1 MFLLSTDTCPLK
13 YSRSIYEANCTSTS
27 PTDLSGCI
35 STQYYCRKSIL
46 ECNSTNECI
55 TIGESPERICTFY
68 LRSISLKNEMLDCYF
83 CQCDNGTMTRLWS
96 CNYYSQTAAILSGN
110 NHSCTVRKTSTTA
123 TITMIMSTTVPTNN
137 TTTPVSILVLP
148 VVAGVLVP
156 VCLLCTIS
164 VAAATLCII
173 LHYRKHQTPQQS
185 GTTQYVLYYYYYTS
199 VLYYHT
205 TVLYRP

>member
-1 MFLLSTDTCPLK
+1 MKLTAHLHLQLIYQVAFPL
-13 YSRSIYEANCTSTS
+13 
-27 PTDLSGCI
+27 
-35 STQYYCRKSIL
+35 YYCRKSIL

-68 LRSISLKNEMLDCYF
+68 LRSTSLKNKTLDCYF

-96 CNYYSQTAAILSGN
+96 CNYSQTAAILPGN

-137 TTTPVSILVLP
+137 TTTPVSILLP
-148 VVAGVLVP
+148 VVAGVLLP

-173 LHYRKHQTPQQS
+173 LHYRKHQTLEQHS
-185 GTTQYVLYYYYYTS
+185 IIKVVRIS
-199 VLYYHT
+199 VHMRCCSLC
-205 TVLYRP
+205 